1 MSQQV
6 LPLFSILFAEQAQL
20 FSAGTDRKQEQLEIN
35 GKSRVELCSQAALI
49 T

>member
-6 LPLFSILFAEQAQL
+6 LPLFSIWSAEQTEL

-35 GKSRVELCSQAALI
+35 GKSRVELCPQAVLR